1 MTINAKAQGP
11 AASQSPSPASHHHPY
26 RIPAAHRTRTL
37 PRLHQHGSHCR
48 GTPWRNTL
56 PLAPH
61 PEPNHAHPAC
71 LQEAEGRKDTRHG
84 KAHNSAAKPG
94 QGLHSEGPK
103 QRTWTRMRGHANNSC
118 RRGIHI
124 PSTRRVRV
132 QCSYTG
138 RNSPPLV
145 AILAASVAD
154 AVGHV
159 VRTVRAEMPFA
170 LARVADARVML
181 ARRAHVLDVAVAWVR
196 HGPAQQGVSNHREHS
211 EHR

>member
-1 MTINAKAQGP
+1 MAKYTSISATPRTQPCTSCMPARSGRKEGYKARQGAQLGGQTRAG
-11 AASQSPSPASHHHPY
+11 AASGRSLAENVDTHVHTHGQHMQARHP
-26 RIPAAHRTRTL
+26 HT
-37 PRLHQHGSHCR
+37 
-48 GTPWRNTL
+48 
-56 PLAPH
+56 
-61 PEPNHAHPAC
+61 
-71 LQEAEGRKDTRHG
+71 
-84 KAHNSAAKPG
+84 
-94 QGLHSEGPK
+94 
-103 QRTWTRMRGHANNSC
+103 
-118 RRGIHI
+118 IHKKGA
-124 PSTRRVRV
+124 RV

-159 VRTVRAEMPFA
+159 VRTVRAEMPLA

-196 HGPAQQGVSNHREHS
+196 HRPAQQGVSNHREHTEHT